1 MDEKRIDIE
10 TYMIAGI
17 FRDRLFRVRPRELAH
32 ESLSMGELNEEDIQ
46 DIMDGLLCIG
56 FSTPILLDSD
66 NSIIV
71 GRELVEAAKR
81 LDVTD
86 IPTLRIEEL
95 NAGELAI
102 YVEMT
107 QHFFDLANI
116 DSEICQLEV
125 QNVLSF
131 AAIESAGG
139 LTNTV
144 SA

>member
-1 MDEKRIDIE
+1 
-10 TYMIAGI
+10 
-17 FRDRLFRVRPRELAH
+17 
-32 ESLSMGELNEEDIQ
+32 MGELNEEDIQ

-56 FSTPILLDSD
+56 FSPPILLDSD